1 MKINSQDSNEI
12 LSIEEM
18 WTHIWKYSQYDAL
31 TSSVL
36 TNAMVLNKT
45 REETAI
51 MLAFVALRK
60 AEDYF
65 DTLVEIKRNKINS
78 PLKLKSYVNF
88 LPK

>member
-1 MKINSQDSNEI
+1 
-12 LSIEEM
+12 
-18 WTHIWKYSQYDAL
+18 
-31 TSSVL
+31 VL